1 MTSNKSGS
9 LLHRLP
15 SDKFVFS
22 LLIASCIGIS
32 SLSCEAA
39 PAAKTSNSGSAIA
52 KLKVDLDTT
61 GIAKTTKVEIVPK
74 DPYSKQEEVIDLNGA
89 PTHVRILFDG
99 KQLKYGDNSFNEP
112 HLLIYPM
119 ADYVALF
126 PKERQIAFNKR
137 IATLKKIIANKSVKG
152 VKEIPVLP
160 ESDGYEFCHDQEKY
174 LAFNQGAGTG
184 VSYVTVYGNGD
195 PPVNESDFFY
205 SFQGLTADGKY
216 YVAFYWPVKATGMP
230 KDLPLAKSQKY
241 LETLPRGKYQPSLDV
256 LDKVVSSITIK

>member
-1 MTSNKSGS
+1 MTSI
-9 LLHRLP
+9 
-15 SDKFVFS
+15 KFA
-22 LLIASCIGIS
+22 LAILAATCIGTS
-32 SLSCEAA
+32 PLSCQAA
-39 PAAKTSNSGSAIA
+39 PPAKASNAGSDIA
-52 KLKVDLDTT
+52 KLKVELDTT

-74 DPYSKQEEVIDLNGA
+74 DPYVKEEEVIDLNGS
-89 PTHVRILFDG
+89 PMHVRILFDG

-126 PKERQIAFNKR
+126 PKDRKTAFNKR
-137 IATLKKIIANKSVKG
+137 IAVIKKIIATKSTKG
-152 VKEIPVLP
+152 VQEIPVLP
-160 ESDGYEFCHDQEKY
+160 ESDGHEFCHDQEKY
-174 LAFNQGAGTG
+174 LKFNQGAGSG

-195 PPVNESDFFY
+195 PPVNENDFFY

-230 KDLPLAKSQKY
+230 KDLPLAKSEKY
-241 LETLPRGKYQPSLDV
+241 LQTLSRAKYSPSLDV